1 MATSFRTD
9 FRAGLLTILQGVQTA
24 HQDLLSQ
31 VSDFPPES
39 FATPHAF
46 VAKGMPERIS
56 IDASLRRR
64 ILTARIVVV
73 AKLLSNDQV
82 TSETDTLVDLIVD
95 AVTAD
100 PHAASD
106 STMIAPVGV
115 EDGPEIPTSDG
126 IIYSAVT
133 IVVEGSIQEGRF

>member
-24 HQDLLSQ
+24 HQGLLSA
-31 VSDFPPES
+31 VDDFPPES

-46 VAKGMPERIS
+46 VAKGMPERLTHS
-56 IDASLRRR
+56 ASTRQRV
-64 ILTARIVVV
+64 LTARIVVV

-82 TSETDTLVDLIVD
+82 TSETDVLVDLIVD
-95 AVTAD
+95 AVTAA
-100 PHAASD
+100 PHSASG
-106 STMIAPVGV
+106 STLIEPVGV

-126 IIYSAVT
+126 IVYSAVT
-133 IVVEGSIQEGRF
+133 IVVEGSVQEGRL